1 MVGGGA
7 SAVCLVDALAGAKGG
22 PGRITVFEPS
32 PSLWRGR
39 AYQVDSETVKVNA
52 TPDDMSV
59 RAGDPHH
66 FERWLEARER
76 VLDGSYTVDP
86 YSGAR
91 FAPRTVYGEYLE
103 QTAYAGLAELR
114 RQGWRVDLVGDAV
127 TAARREVGRVRLTT
141 RHGGAHAF
149 DYVVLCVGGD
159 GPKDVYGLAGTPGFT
174 ADPYPV
180 SHRLRTIGADQHVA
194 VVGSGLTAVDIVL
207 ALAAQGHRGRIS
219 LLSRSGVLPGVR
231 QRHLDFEPTYLTR
244 ERMRSLARSGR
255 VFSLA
260 EFAGI
265 VEREL
270 VDAGADPDALAAEV
284 TRLDAEPAVDRLR
297 RQLAAVDS
305 PDPGLR
311 ILQRAV
317 PEVGPDVWPVLGE
330 RDRADVLRSRYR
342 AVMSLC
348 CPMPPSSAAALLGLV
363 DAGRLD
369 ILAGLRRITPREG
382 GGFDITLSN
391 GTVSGADQVVNAVN
405 AAERRI
411 PAGALPLVTSLTGER
426 AASAHPHGG
435 LHVERA
441 TSRLTADG
449 TPDPRLYGLGTIAA
463 GSLFFTFGVPSLVDR
478 AVDIVAA
485 VLEHAEPR
493 RASRTEDTLLPA

>member
-255 VFSLA
+255 VFS
-260 EFAGI
+260 
-265 VEREL
+265 
-270 VDAGADPDALAAEV
+270 
-284 TRLDAEPAVDRLR
+284 
-297 RQLAAVDS
+297 S
-305 PDPGLR
+305 
-311 ILQRAV
+311 
-317 PEVGPDVWPVLGE
+317 
-330 RDRADVLRSRYR
+330 
-342 AVMSLC
+342 
-348 CPMPPSSAAALLGLV
+348 PSSPGSWKGNSSTRAPIRTRWPPRSPASMPNPRWTACV
-363 DAGRLD
+363 ASWPRST
-369 ILAGLRRITPREG
+369 RPTPG
-382 GGFDITLSN
+382 SA
-391 GTVSGADQVVNAVN
+391 SCNAPCPRW
-405 AAERRI
+405 A
-411 PAGALPLVTSLTGER
+411 PTCGPCS
-426 AASAHPHGG
+426 ASATGP
-435 LHVERA
+435 
-441 TSRLTADG
+441 TC
-449 TPDPRLYGLGTIAA
+449 
-463 GSLFFTFGVPSLVDR
+463 
-478 AVDIVAA
+478 
-485 VLEHAEPR
+485 
-493 RASRTEDTLLPA
+493 